1 MKKFNIMAGLALG
14 LFSLTAVAAHT
25 VEVKMM
31 TQGSDKQALVFEP
44 IYTKIN
50 VGDSVTFEP
59 MQKAGHTSISVFEPA
74 GAQPWRATPDTP
86 ITVKLT
92 KEGVYLVECDA
103 HKSMG
108 MVAVIQVG
116 RPLNLEEATKK
127 AAEESA
133 KMVVGKDRFSKA
145 LSMVK

>member
-1 MKKFNIMAGLALG
+1 MKNFNIVAELALG
-14 LFSLTAVAAHT
+14 LVSLSAVAAHT
-25 VEVKMM
+25 VDIKML

-44 IYTKIN
+44 MYTKIN

-59 MQKAGHTSISVFEPA
+59 MQKAGHTSISVFEPE
-74 GAQPWRATPDTP
+74 GAQPWRAQPDTP

-103 HKSMG
+103 HKTMG
-108 MVAVIQVG
+108 MVAVVQVG
-116 RPLNLEEATKK
+116 RPLNLEEAKKK

-133 KMVVGKDRFSKA
+133 KMVVGKDRFAKA